1 MKDAK
6 SHFILYPLRNIQ
18 NLDPS
23 IIWMN
28 IYLQPKFSSH
38 RISYNN
44 VESYAQIKSIIKIA
58 FLFSGPIAIMNK
70 CVRTVSVKESAPDSI
85 R

>member
-1 MKDAK
+1 MTKIEP
-6 SHFILYPLRNIQ
+6 ILHN
-18 NLDPS
+18 
-23 IIWMN
+23 
-28 IYLQPKFSSH
+28 
-38 RISYNN
+38 SYINQKR
-44 VESYAQIKSIIKIA
+44 STIKIA